1 MSTGVLGENPD
12 PETREIMKSHE
23 SHACHEREAGIDG
36 QLETSGKRPT
46 AGARPRGPRPKDW
59 LDKKKCRGCVLVP

>member
-36 QLETSGKRPT
+36 QLETSGKRPRPARDFA
-46 AGARPRGPRPKDW
+46 AGAQKTGYI
-59 LDKKKCRGCVLVP
+59 KKSAEDVF